1 MDYYPILDIQTGIDD
16 SSGNGGD
23 GEGSATARPGSVS
36 DWESQIIELN
46 VQKSKCGR

>member
-36 DWESQIIELN
+36 D
-46 VQKSKCGR
+46 